1 MSRMRDIGP
10 LIDNGAWS
18 GYQKLLL
25 LLVSLAVLLDG
36 FDNQSLG
43 FTLPSILQDWGLAK
57 ADLAP
62 ALAAAQFGM
71 LIGAIGGG
79 AVGDR
84 VGRKIALVASTV
96 LFGVTTLM
104 IGFADSPLHLVILR
118 FVAGIGM
125 GAAFPNVA
133 ALASEFT
140 PARHRSLAVVI
151 SIVCVPL
158 GGVIGGM
165 AASVIMPLY
174 GWRAVFLM
182 AGVATMVIAVLLI
195 VGLPESVRFLNS
207 KGGQD
212 DKVRAI
218 LRRMGIAADEQT
230 RAVRDEKDET
240 DPTVVNASILGRDL
254 RSDTLFLWIAFFFS
268 LVSVYAAFNWLP
280 TLLVESGHDIAVASR
295 GLAAFNMGGVATA
308 LLAGWAIGRFG
319 SKRTT
324 VAMAVAAAIAA
335 LLLAVVPGYTG
346 SVSVLFILLALEGGF
361 INGVQTTLYAVAS
374 HIYPTAVRARGV
386 GTATGLGRTGAV
398 TSSLLGAAVIGVGGA
413 VAFHWSIAAVMLI
426 VAGSLIMIKRHSTPS
441 RR

>member
-1 MSRMRDIGP
+1 MSRIRDIGP

-43 FTLPSILQDWGLAK
+43 FALPSILQDWGLAK

-71 LIGAIGGG
+71 LIGAVGGG

-96 LFGVTTLM
+96 LFGVTTL
-104 IGFADSPLHLVILR
+104 
-118 FVAGIGM
+118 
-125 GAAFPNVA
+125 
-133 ALASEFT
+133 
-140 PARHRSLAVVI
+140 
-151 SIVCVPL
+151 
-158 GGVIGGM
+158 
-165 AASVIMPLY
+165 
-174 GWRAVFLM
+174 
-182 AGVATMVIAVLLI
+182 
-195 VGLPESVRFLNS
+195 
-207 KGGQD
+207 
-212 DKVRAI
+212 
-218 LRRMGIAADEQT
+218 
-230 RAVRDEKDET
+230 
-240 DPTVVNASILGRDL
+240 
-254 RSDTLFLWIAFFFS
+254 
-268 LVSVYAAFNWLP
+268 
-280 TLLVESGHDIAVASR
+280 LVESGHDIAVASR
-295 GLAAFNMGGVATA
+295 GLAAFNMGGVVTA
-308 LLAGWAIGRFG
+308 LMGGWAIGQFG
-319 SKRTT
+319 SKRTI
-324 VAMAVAAAIAA
+324 VAMAVAAAFAA

-361 INGVQTTLYAVAS
+361 INGVQTTLYALAS

-398 TSSLLGAAVIGVGGA
+398 TSSLLGAVVIGMGGA

-426 VAGSLIMIKRHSTPS
+426 VGGSLIMIKRHSIPI